1 MKTKIKSM
9 LGLALLFVVCLWF
22 GCGKPNPT
30 PSAQSL
36 LTSGTWKLK
45 SATVDG
51 VATTMYDGL
60 TITFT
65 NGGYTTTNGKVEWPA
80 TDTYKLSSDG
90 KTITRG
96 SDNLS
101 VSVSSL
107 STTTLTLSYIWSK
120 TTLGGGRIESIAGNT
135 VLTFGK

>member
-1 MKTKIKSM
+1 MKTLKLIIGSAI
-9 LGLALLFVVCLWF
+9 LIVLCLSA
-22 GCGKPNPT
+22 GCNKPNHT

-51 VATTMYDGL
+51 TSTALYDGL

-65 NGGYTTTNGKVEWPA
+65 NTAYTTTNGKVEWPA

-101 VSVSSL
+101 VYVSAL
-107 STTTLTLSYIWSK
+107 TSTSLTLSYLWAK
-120 TTLGGGRIESIAGNT
+120 TTLNGGRTESIAGNT